1 MSDKRTRYVVGID
14 LGTTHTV
21 VGFVDTQR
29 SHDAQGGALTAQTRP
44 RIEVFPVPQL
54 VGPGEVASRALLPSF
69 RYHLGEGELRDAE
82 LALGF
87 PDPSPELPRGVT
99 GSLAQALGGKV
110 AGRLISS
117 AKSWLCHAAVDR
129 EAAIL
134 PWSAP
139 ESVAKISPVAAS
151 QSYLAHVRAAWN
163 AAHPKYPLEEQELVL
178 TVPAS
183 FDEAARALT
192 LSAATRAGLPKLRL
206 LEEPQAAFYDWLDR
220 HRDTL
225 AADLSQT
232 RLVLVVD
239 VGGGTTDLTLV
250 HVELRE
256 SGPRL
261 TRIAVGEHLML
272 GGDNMDLTLAR
283 VSEPQLVDKPGD
295 RLPAVRF
302 TQLVEQCRG
311 VKERLLAEAAPEQA
325 SVSILGSGARLIGGT
340 KSTTLTRA
348 RVEELVVDG
357 FMPLTALDAKLEQRR
372 AGLLEFGLPYVA
384 DPAITKH
391 VAQFLVRHRAVA
403 ADALGVSLQEAEQEP
418 ARVLPDAVL
427 VNGGVF
433 RAASLKKRLFEV
445 LSSLRGQRLTELDND
460 EPELAVAR
468 GAVAYGLSRRGVG
481 LRIGGGSPRSYYLLV
496 DSAREPEV
504 SAEGD
509 VRTGVCI
516 LPRGAEEGEELVLKG
531 RSFLL
536 RVGAPVRFRLWA
548 TSTDTQ
554 HRAGD
559 VVTLDDSFHELPEI
573 AVVLEGKAGERGEL
587 KVELHA
593 GLTEVG
599 TLEVS
604 CVAKDEPER
613 RYKLELALRG
623 ENRAQNA
630 ALRVTQL
637 HPRFAEATAQIHAFY
652 GKSNKELEGNKIK
665 VLRAELE
672 KTLGPREGW
681 DTALL
686 RELFAALLAGK
697 KRRRRSADH
706 ERIWLHLTGYALR
719 PGFGY
724 PLDDFRVGEV
734 WALYKEGLQF
744 SPEPQ
749 VWSQWWILWR
759 RIAGGLDEAKQRTLW
774 ADLSFYL
781 EPPGPRPKPR
791 PKGPKALGLEDM
803 VRLAGSLERVSASD
817 KVTVGDWLLARFDQG
832 GGAKGSSMGEV
843 SAGALW
849 WALGRLGARAPL
861 YGSAHSVVPS
871 AVAARWLERAL
882 RCDLRHVEQA
892 AFAAAQLARLTHDRQ
907 RDLEPA
913 LRERAAVALESA
925 GGQALLVRQ
934 GGELSEAEQVR
945 VFGDSL
951 PHGLR
956 LERAVPAPAP

>member
-1 MSDKRTRYVVGID
+1 MSAKPARYVVGID

-29 SHDAQGGALTAQTRP
+29 AHDDAGGALSAQTRP
-44 RIEVFPVPQL
+44 RIQVFPVPQL
-54 VGPGEVASRALLPSF
+54 VAPGEVAPRPLLPSF
-69 RYHLGEGELRDAE
+69 RYHFGEGELRDADR
-82 LALGF
+82 ALGF
-87 PDPSPELPRGVT
+87 PEPVPELPPGVVGT
-99 GSLAQALGGKV
+99 LAQALGGKV
-110 AGRLISS
+110 AGRLVSS

-129 EAAIL
+129 DAAIL

-139 ESVAKISPVAAS
+139 EGVAKISPVAAS
-151 QSYLAHVRAAWN
+151 QSYLAHVREAWN
-163 AAHPKYPLEEQELVL
+163 AAHPRHLLEAQELVL

-192 LSAATRAGLPKLRL
+192 LRAAERAGLPTLRL

-225 AADLSQT
+225 ATDLSQV

-283 VSEPQLVDKPGD
+283 MCEPALVDKPGE
-295 RLPAVRF
+295 RLPAARF
-302 TQLVEQCRG
+302 SQLIEQCRG
-311 VKERLLAEAAPEQA
+311 LKERLLAQGAPEQA
-325 SVSILGSGARLIGGT
+325 SVSLLGSGARLIGGT
-340 KSTTLTRA
+340 KSTALTRA
-348 RVEELVVDG
+348 RVEELVIDG
-357 FMPLTALDAKLEQRR
+357 FMPRTTLDAKLEQRR

-391 VAQFLVRHRAVA
+391 VAQFLARHRTVA
-403 ADALGVSLQEAEQEP
+403 AEALGVELSAAEREP
-418 ARVLPDAVL
+418 ARVLPDAIL

-433 RAASLKKRLFEV
+433 RAAALKQRLFEV
-445 LSSLRGQRLTELDND
+445 LASLRGQRLSELDND

-468 GAVAYGLSRRGVG
+468 GAVAYGLARRGVG

-496 DSAREPEV
+496 ET
-504 SAEGD
+504 EGAG
-509 VRTGVCI
+509 RTGVCI

-531 RSFLL
+531 RTFLL
-536 RVGAPVRFRLWA
+536 RVGVPVRFRLWT
-548 TSTDTQ
+548 TSADTQ
-554 HRAGD
+554 HRAGE
-559 VVTLDDSFHELPEI
+559 VVELDERFHELPEI
-573 AVVLEGKAGERGEL
+573 AVLLEGKAERGER

-604 CVAKDEPER
+604 CVPKDEPER

-623 ENRAQNA
+623 ANSAQQA
-630 ALRVTQL
+630 PARVTQL
-637 HPRFAEATAQIHAFY
+637 HARFAEATAQIHAFY

-665 VLRAELE
+665 TLRAELE

-706 ERIWLHLTGYALR
+706 ERVWLHLTGYALR

-734 WALYKEGLQF
+734 WDLYKEGLQF
-744 SPEPQ
+744 SPDAQ

-759 RIAGGLDEAKQRTLW
+759 RIAGGLDEGKQRALW
-774 ADLSFYL
+774 ADLGFYL
-781 EPPGPRPKPR
+781 EPPGPRPKTR
-791 PKGPKALGLEDM
+791 PKGAKALGLEDM
-803 VRLAGSLERVSASD
+803 VRLAGALERVPVAD
-817 KVTVGDWLLARFDQG
+817 KVQAGDWLLARLDQATGAVKG
-832 GGAKGSSMGEV
+832 GGTGEV
-843 SAGALW
+843 STGALW

-871 AVAARWLERAL
+871 EVAARWLERAL
-882 RCDLRHVEQA
+882 RCDLRNVDQA
-892 AFAAAQLARLTHDRQ
+892 AFAAAQLARLTQDRQ
-907 RDLEPA
+907 RDLAAA
-913 LRERAAVALESA
+913 LRERAALALERA
-925 GGQALLVRQ
+925 GGQALWARLVRE

-945 VFGDSL
+945 VFGESL

-956 LERAVPAPAP
+956 LEQVTP